1 MILLPRII
9 GSSTSRVLTAV
20 LLAFLRVCR
29 TPQVANLEADSVG
42 HSQVVEAE
50 HVAEAESLRR
60 PQWLD
65 GRVGWI
71 WMDLDGGI

>member
-1 MILLPRII
+1 M
-9 GSSTSRVLTAV
+9 
-20 LLAFLRVCR
+20 
-29 TPQVANLEADSVG
+29 ANLEADSVG